1 MLISLTSIQVNA
13 RPLHTE
19 QVPRHLARPISTMP
33 FPKSIQALA
42 INQAGDV
49 DVIHKEAV
57 PFPEHVPG
65 NIVIKVCKS
74 TT

>member
-1 MLISLTSIQVNA
+1 
-13 RPLHTE
+13 
-19 QVPRHLARPISTMP
+19 MP
-33 FPKSIQALA
+33 FPKSIQAIA
-42 INQAGDV
+42 INQTGDV